1 MAKNWWKVLVI
12 LVLTLGLLYLF
23 FRSVE
28 WDKVWESLTNV
39 SVPFLIL
46 TVFLMPSH
54 FITRAVR
61 WKYLLRHEKEN
72 ISFYNRFAAIA
83 VGFAVT
89 LTFPGRIGEVVRP
102 LLLAQK
108 EKISKA
114 FTIGTVLVERIFDV
128 LTMCLL
134 LGAFMLAS
142 PLYASIFPIDEK
154 MNAQLTLWGIIGVS
168 VASGLLLVTLALY
181 FFETQTLRI
190 LSFFLRPL
198 PQRVSEKIISM
209 VQEFIQGMSF
219 FRSTRTLLAYFLWS
233 LVVWLGIIFFYWV
246 FFMAYDVH
254 VPFIFMLPFTFLVG
268 VGASIPTPGMVGGFH
283 SFSKLGMT
291 SFFNIEAN
299 LAVAMT
305 MVVHAITVVVTC
317 LIGYAILWK
326 EGISLFQIKKIG
338 EESDS

>member
-28 WDKVWESLTNV
+28 WDKVWESLMNV

-46 TVFLMPSH
+46 TVLLMPSH
-54 FITRAVR
+54 FITRAIR
-61 WKYLLRHEKEN
+61 WNFLLRHEKEN
-72 ISFYNRFAAIA
+72 ISFYSRFAATT

-89 LTFPGRIGEVVRP
+89 LTFPGRIGELVRP

>member
-1 MAKNWWKVLVI
+1 MAKNWWKVLLI
-12 LVLTLGLLYLF
+12 LVLTLALLYF
-23 FRSVE
+23 FFQSVE
-28 WDKVWESLTNV
+28 WAKVWASLTDV
-39 SVPFLIL
+39 SVPLLIL
-46 TVFLMPSH
+46 TVLLMPSH
-54 FITRAVR
+54 FITRAIR
-61 WKYLLRHEKEN
+61 WKYLLQHEKKN
-72 ISFYNRFAAIA
+72 ISFYNRFAATT

-89 LTFPGRIGEVVRP
+89 LTFPGRIGELVRP

-134 LGAFMLAS
+134 LGLFMLAR
-142 PLYASIFPIDEK
+142 PLYASIFPIDDK

-168 VASGLLLVTLALY
+168 VASGLLLVTLALF
-181 FFETQTLRI
+181 FFESQTLR
-190 LSFFLRPL
+190 LLGFFLRPL
-198 PQRVSEKIISM
+198 PQRVSEKIISL
-209 VQEFIQGMSF
+209 VREFIQGMSF
-219 FRSTRTLLAYFLWS
+219 FRSIRTLLVYFLWS

-246 FFMAYDVH
+246 FFMAYGVH
-254 VPFIFMLPFTFLVG
+254 IPFVFMLPFTFLVG

-305 MVVHAITVVVTC
+305 IVVHAITVVVTC
-317 LIGYAILWK
+317 IIGYAILWK

-338 EESDS
+338 EESNP

>member
-1 MAKNWWKVLVI
+1 MAKNWWKVLLI
-12 LVLTLGLLYLF
+12 LVLTLALLYF
-23 FRSVE
+23 FFQSVE
-28 WDKVWESLTNV
+28 WDKVWESLTDVNL
-39 SVPFLIL
+39 PFFIFAVIL
-46 TVFLMPSH
+46 VPSH
-54 FITRAVR
+54 LVTRSIR

-72 ISFYNRFAAIA
+72 ISFYNRFAATAI
-83 VGFAVT
+83 GFTVS

-102 LLLAQK
+102 LYLAQK

-114 FTIGTVLVERIFDV
+114 FTIGTVLVERIFDI

-134 LGAFMLAS
+134 LGVFMLAK

-154 MNAQLTLWGIIGVS
+154 MNAQLTLWGVVGVS
-168 VASGLLLVTLALY
+168 VASGLLLITLALY
-181 FFETQTLRI
+181 FFEAKTLRI
-190 LSFFLRPL
+190 LGFFLRPL
-198 PQRVSEKIISM
+198 PQRMREKIVSV

-219 FRSTRTLLAYFLWS
+219 FKSPRTLLAYFLWS

-246 FFMAYDVH
+246 FFLAYDVH
-254 VPFIFMLPFTFLVG
+254 IPFVFMLPFTFLVG

-305 MVVHAITVVVTC
+305 MVVHALTVVITC

-338 EESDS
+338 EESNP